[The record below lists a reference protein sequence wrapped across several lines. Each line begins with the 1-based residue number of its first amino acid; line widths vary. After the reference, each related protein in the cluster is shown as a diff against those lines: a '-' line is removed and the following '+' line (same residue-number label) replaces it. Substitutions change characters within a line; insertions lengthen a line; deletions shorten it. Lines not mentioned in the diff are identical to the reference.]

1 MFTQKDYSEGVC
13 TYDQFLDQFVDD
25 RLIEIVRVG
34 IGERRI
40 KNSKH
45 PEFNDIYLQ
54 YWDMICPAV
63 QRHVKQ
69 KAKDLGAILS
79 IAFLTAVQ
87 KQAAKRIKRER

>member
-34 IGERRI
+34 IGEGRI
-40 KNSKH
+40 KKSRH
-45 PEFNDIYLQ
+45 PEFNDIYPQ
-54 YWDMICPAV
+54 HWDMISPAV
-63 QRHVKQ
+63 QRHLKD
-69 KAKDLGAILS
+69 KAKSSGVILS

-87 KQAAKRIKRER
+87 KQAAKRIKQER